1 MANVKIYYT
10 KLTKAYAEYVHN
22 AIFTS
27 VEGSEQLKKELEEK
41 YLKKFNDAEVFFF
54 YGNLLSLL
62 NEGEQNKQNIFNVG
76 DIITNGK
83 ENYII
88 DDKIENDLYTVH
100 SSLDENKAQKKID
113 KTLLENEYH
122 LLSEKDI
129 EERWKSLESSF
140 KDYINSKK
148 Q

>member
-1 MANVKIYYT
+1 MTNVKIYYT
-10 KLTKAYAEYVHN
+10 KLAKAYAEYIHN

-27 VEGSEQLKKELEEK
+27 VEGSEQFKKDLEGK

-62 NEGEQNKQNIFNVG
+62 NEGEQNKQNIFTVG

-88 DDKIENDLYTVH
+88 DDKIENDSYTVH
-100 SSLDENKAQKKID
+100 SALDENKVQKKID
-113 KTLLENEYH
+113 KTLLESEYH

-129 EERWKSLESSF
+129 EERWKFLETSF
-140 KDYINSKK
+140 KDYISNKN